1 MLMMPLG
8 WLYSGAMR
16 ARNWFFDQKIVRIEK
31 LPVPV
36 VSVGNLTVG
45 GTGKTPIVADLVQW
59 SQQQQI
65 PVGVISRGYK
75 GKGNFDRALR
85 VSSQVSDTVIGGDEP
100 TMLAR
105 RFPQVPVYVH
115 PDRVLAGRGLLA
127 QHQVRWLIADDA
139 FQHRRLK
146 RDLNIVVFDASA
158 PLDQLHPLPV
168 GRARESLSALK
179 RADFVVLTKTNLASP
194 QLVKAWRTVVS
205 DWMTPARLVECSYEL
220 EGWFLGGGPT
230 NIQPASRVWLVSGIG
245 NPQAFEDMIKA
256 SGVEVVGHSRFVDH
270 HPYGGKD
277 VEKIIQ
283 VFKNSQASHLITT
296 SKDLTKL
303 GAFPELAGILVE
315 ARLGL
320 KWGSGRERLINELS
334 RLVR

>member
-1 MLMMPLG
+1 MVPLG
-8 WLYSGAMR
+8 WLYSGAMK
-16 ARNWFFDQKIVRIEK
+16 ARNWCFDQKLVRIEK
-31 LPVPV
+31 LSVPV

-59 SQQQQI
+59 SEQQQI

-85 VSSQVSDTVIGGDEP
+85 VSSQVTDKVIGGDEP

-105 RFPQVPVYVH
+105 RFPNVPVYVH
-115 PDRVLAGRGLLA
+115 PDRVFAGRGLLA
-127 QHQVRWLIADDA
+127 QHQVRWIIADDA

-158 PLDQLHPLPV
+158 PLHQLHPLPA
-168 GRARESLSALK
+168 GRAREALSALK

-205 DWMTPARLVECSYEL
+205 DWMTPARLIECRYEL
-220 EGWFLGGGPT
+220 EGWYQRGNST
-230 NIQPASRVWLVSGIG
+230 NIQPSSRVWLISGIG
-245 NPQAFEDMIKA
+245 NPQAFEEMIKA
-256 SGVEVVGHSRFVDH
+256 TGVEVVGHSRFADH
-270 HPYGGKD
+270 HPYSAKD
-277 VEKIIQ
+277 VGNVMQ
-283 VFKNSQASHLITT
+283 FFKSSSASHLITT

-303 GAFPELAGILVE
+303 AAFPEAAELVVE

-320 KWGSGRERLINELS
+320 KWGSGRERLIDEIS